1 MTAGPTTDRKPR
13 RIAIIG
19 GGMAG
24 LAAAW
29 RLSGELGVG
38 AEITVYE
45 QGWQLGG
52 KGASGR
58 GVHGRIEE
66 HGLHVWL
73 GYYDNAFRL
82 IREVYE
88 ELDRDRTA
96 PDCPIRGWRDAF
108 TPAGRV
114 GVEERTGRGWQHWV
128 ATFSTTG
135 GEPGDD
141 GTPGGTA
148 SVAEFLRRGVR
159 LLADFSASLLDMRA
173 DDRSDGSGVGVGVEP
188 TVVLSGSPQP
198 PASSRASPGA
208 GRSGAGGTGRVSDLG
223 GLLQQAQF
231 AAVIAA
237 VEGIRLLGSAVP
249 TGSLDVLSEQLD
261 RMRVDLE
268 VVVGRGDPSLRRLGE
283 LVDLVVTCCLGLVR
297 DRLLVD
303 PRGFG
308 AIDDEDFRGWLRR
321 HGARPGTLDSA
332 LVRGMYDLVF
342 AYADGDRGRPQF
354 CAGLGLFLAGKFF
367 FDYRGSLFWRMQA
380 GMGDV
385 VFAPLYLALR
395 ERGVRF
401 AFFHRLDRLRLDR
414 DHGRLESL
422 VITRPRTCVGGDYD
436 PLIMIDGLPCFRSD
450 PDDDQLDDTSEVI
463 ELTVG
468 TDVDTVVL
476 AASIG
481 SLAGPCVELVEASP
495 RWRSMIDNVA
505 TVATQSLQL
514 WLRPSESQLGWDFP
528 ASTVSGYVPPFD
540 TYASMT
546 HLLAQERWPGEDRPA
561 TLGYFCGSLRIED
574 PDADP
579 QAVVTANAMRFLDDH
594 AAHFWPGAAGP
605 EGFAW
610 DQLVDGSC
618 AADGG
623 PERLS
628 GQYVRANVEGSQRY
642 VQSLPGSQRHRLR
655 VDESGYD
662 HLVLAGDWTNCGL
675 NAGCI
680 ESATMSGLEAAN
692 TILGRRLMSGIT
704 GSWYGVEA

>member
-1 MTAGPTTDRKPR
+1 MTAGPPAAGEAR

-29 RLSGELGVG
+29 RLSDQLGPMS
-38 AEITVYE
+38 EITVYE
-45 QGWQLGG
+45 QGFQLGG

-58 GVHGRIEE
+58 GVHDRIEE

-82 IREVYE
+82 IREVYDD
-88 ELDRDRTA
+88 LDRDRTA
-96 PDCPIRGWRDAF
+96 PGCPIRSWRDAF
-108 TPAGRV
+108 SPAGRV

-128 ATFSTTG
+128 ATFSTTA

-141 GTPGGTA
+141 DTPGGTA
-148 SVAEFLRRGVR
+148 SVAQFLRRGVR
-159 LLADFSASLLDMRA
+159 LLADFSVSLLEMRA
-173 DDRSDGSGVGVGVEP
+173 DERSGDSAASRVEP
-188 TVVLSGSPQP
+188 TIVLSGSPRP
-198 PASSRASPGA
+198 PRPARSGPGRSPG
-208 GRSGAGGTGRVSDLG
+208 RSAGAGDLG

-231 AAVIAA
+231 AVVIAA

-249 TGSLDVLSEQLD
+249 SGSLDVVAEQLE

-268 VVVGRGDPSLRRLGE
+268 VVVTRGDPSLRRLGD
-283 LVDLVVTCCLGLVR
+283 LVDLVLTCCLGIVA

-321 HGARPGTLDSA
+321 HGARESTLESA

-342 AYADGDRGRPQF
+342 AYADGDRDRPQF

-385 VFAPLYLALR
+385 VFAPLYQALQA
-395 ERGVRF
+395 RGVRF
-401 AFFHRLDRLRLDR
+401 AFFHRLDRLRLDGER
-414 DHGRLESL
+414 GGVDSL
-422 VITRPRTCVGGDYD
+422 VITRTRRCVGDGGRYQ
-436 PLIMIDGLPCFRSD
+436 PLIMVDGLPCFRSE
-450 PDDDQLDDTSEVI
+450 PDDDQLDETAEVI
-463 ELTVG
+463 ELRVG

-481 SLAGPCVELVEASP
+481 SLAGPCAELIEDSP

-505 TVATQSLQL
+505 TVGTQSLQL
-514 WLRPSESQLGWDFP
+514 WLRSSEAELGWDFP

-546 HLLAQERWPGEDRPA
+546 HLLSRERWPGEDRPQ
-561 TLGYFCGSLRIED
+561 TLGYFCGSLETVAPDSD
-574 PDADP
+574 PL
-579 QAVVTANAMRFLDDH
+579 AVVTAHATRFLEEH
-594 AAHFWPGAAGP
+594 AGHFWPGAAGP
-605 EGFAW
+605 DGFAW
-610 DQLVDGSC
+610 DQLVEGTG
-618 AADGG
+618 ARGGG
-623 PERLS
+623 PERLAD
-628 GQYVRANVEGSQRY
+628 QYVRANVEGSQRY

-680 ESATMSGLEAAN
+680 EAATMSGLEAAN
-692 TILGRRLMSGIT
+692 TVLGDRLMSGIT
-704 GSWYGVEA
+704 GSWYGVGS

>member
-1 MTAGPTTDRKPR
+1 MTGGPTADPAAR
-13 RIAIIG
+13 RIAIVG

-29 RLSGELGVG
+29 RLTETLGPG

-58 GVHGRIEE
+58 GAHGRIEE

-82 IREVYE
+82 MREVYQD
-88 ELDRDRTA
+88 LDRDRTA

-108 TPAGRV
+108 SPAGRV

-128 ATFSTTG
+128 ATFSTTS

-141 GTPGGTA
+141 GIPGGTA
-148 SVAEFLRRGVR
+148 SVGEFLRRGVR
-159 LLADFSASLLDMRA
+159 LLADFSASLLEMRA
-173 DDRSDGSGVGVGVEP
+173 YDRSAQAAAAP
-188 TVVLSGSPQP
+188 ALVLSGSPRP
-198 PASSRASPGA
+198 PSPPGA
-208 GRSGAGGTGRVSDLG
+208 ARRRPGDLG

-231 AAVIAA
+231 AVVIAA

-249 TGSLDVLSEQLD
+249 AGSLDVVAEQLD

-268 VVVGRGDPSLRRLGE
+268 VVIGRGDPSLRRLGD
-283 LVDLVVTCCLGLVR
+283 LVDLVVTCCLGIVR
-297 DRLLVD
+297 DRLLLD

-321 HGARPGTLDSA
+321 HGARPGTLESA

-342 AYADGDRGRPQF
+342 AYAEGDRDRPRF

-367 FDYRGSLFWRMQA
+367 FDYRGSLFWHMRA

-385 VFAPLYLALR
+385 VFAPLYQALR
-395 ERGVRF
+395 GRGVRF
-401 AFFHRLDRLRLDR
+401 AFFHRLDRLRLDD
-414 DHGRLESL
+414 DHRGVASMTL
-422 VITRPRTCVGGDYD
+422 TRTATAADEADYD
-436 PLIMIDGLPCFRSD
+436 PLIMVDDLPCFRSE
-450 PDDDQLDDTSEVI
+450 PDLTQLQPGSEVL
-463 ELTVG
+463 ELEVG
-468 TDVDTVVL
+468 TDVDTIVL

-481 SLAGPCVELVEASP
+481 SLAEPCAELVADSP

-514 WLRPSESQLGWDFP
+514 WLRSTEAQLGWDFP
-528 ASTVSGYVPPFD
+528 ASTVSGYAPPFD

-546 HLLAQERWPGEDRPA
+546 HLLPQERWPSEDRPA
-561 TLGYFCGSLRIED
+561 TLGYFCGSLRLED

-579 QAVVTANAMRFLDDH
+579 QAVVTANATRFLDDH
-594 AAHFWPGAAGP
+594 AAHFWPRAAGP
-605 EGFAW
+605 DGFAW
-610 DQLVDGSC
+610 EQLVDG
-618 AADGG
+618 DGSLGTG
-623 PERLS
+623 PDRLA
-628 GQYVRANVEGSQRY
+628 GQYVRANAAGSQRY

-680 ESATMSGLEAAN
+680 EAATMSGLEAAN
-692 TILGRRLMSGIT
+692 TILGDQLMAGIS
-704 GSWYGVEA
+704 GSWYGVGG

>member
-1 MTAGPTTDRKPR
+1 MTAGPTTDRDVR

-24 LAAAW
+24 LATAW
-29 RLSGELGVG
+29 RLSGELGSA

-73 GYYDNAFRL
+73 GYYENAFRL
-82 IREVYE
+82 IREVYDD
-88 ELDRDRTA
+88 LDRDRTA

-128 ATFSTTG
+128 ATFSTSD

-141 GTPGGTA
+141 GAPGGTA

-159 LLADFSASLLDMRA
+159 LLADFSASLLEMRA
-173 DDRSDGSGVGVGVEP
+173 ADPPFGSVDVVEP
-188 TVVLSGSPQP
+188 TVVLSGSSRP
-198 PASSRASPGA
+198 PGPTRSGATRAGA
-208 GRSGAGGTGRVSDLG
+208 GRSAGAGDLG

-231 AAVIAA
+231 AVVIAA
-237 VEGIRLLGSAVP
+237 VEGIRLLGAAVP
-249 TGSLDVLSEQLD
+249 AGTLDVVGEQLD

-268 VVVGRGDPSLRRLGE
+268 VVIGRGDPSLRRLGE
-283 LVDLVVTCCLGLVR
+283 LVDLVVTCCLGIVS

-308 AIDDEDFRGWLRR
+308 AIDDEDFRDWLGR

-342 AYADGDRGRPQF
+342 AYVDGDRSRPQF

-385 VFAPLYLALR
+385 VFAPLYQALR
-395 ERGVRF
+395 DRGVRF
-401 AFFHRLDRLRLDR
+401 AFCHRLDRLRLDH
-414 DHGRLESL
+414 DHRRIESM
-422 VITRPRTCVGGDYD
+422 VITRTRRYVGGRTDYD
-436 PLIMIDGLPCFRSD
+436 PLIMVDGLPCFRSE
-450 PDDDQLDDTSEVI
+450 PDDDQLDQTSQVI

-468 TDVDTVVL
+468 TDVDTIVL

-481 SLAGPCVELVEASP
+481 SLAGPCAELIEDSSA
-495 RWRSMIDNVA
+495 WNSMIDSIA
-505 TVATQSLQL
+505 TVGTQSLQL
-514 WLRPSESQLGWDFP
+514 WLRPSESELGWDFP

-546 HLLAQERWPGEDRPA
+546 HLLRQEKWPAADRPA

-574 PDADP
+574 PDTDP
-579 QAVVTANAMRFLDDH
+579 QAVVTENATRFLDDH
-594 AAHFWPGAAGP
+594 AVHFWPNAARP
-605 EGFAW
+605 DGFAW
-610 DQLVDGSC
+610 DLLVDGHGSRRTGP
-618 AADGG
+618 ARLAD
-623 PERLS
+623 
-628 GQYVRANVEGSQRY
+628 QYVRANVEGSQRY

-655 VDESGYD
+655 VDQSGYE

-680 ESATMSGLEAAN
+680 EAATMSGLQAAN
-692 TILGRRLMSGIT
+692 TILGQRLMSGIT
-704 GSWYGVEA
+704 GSWYGVGP

>member
-1 MTAGPTTDRKPR
+1 MTAGPTTDREPR

-29 RLSGELGVG
+29 RLSGELGADV
-38 AEITVYE
+38 EITVYE

-82 IREVYE
+82 IRQVYDD
-88 ELDRDRTA
+88 LDRDRTA

-108 TPAGRV
+108 SPAGRV

-128 ATFSTTG
+128 ATFSTTS

-159 LLADFSASLLDMRA
+159 LLADFSASLLEMRS
-173 DDRSDGSGVGVGVEP
+173 DDRPPGAAPGGAP

-198 PASSRASPGA
+198 PGA
-208 GRSGAGGTGRVSDLG
+208 ARTGAGGTRRPGSGPTADLG

-231 AAVIAA
+231 AVVIAA
-237 VEGIRLLGSAVP
+237 VEGIRLLGAAVP
-249 TGSLDVLSEQLD
+249 AGTLDVVGEQLD

-268 VVVGRGDPSLRRLGE
+268 VVISRGDPSLRRLGD
-283 LVDLVVTCCLGLVR
+283 LVDLVVTCCLGIVR
-297 DRLLVD
+297 DRLLID

-308 AIDDEDFRGWLRR
+308 AVDDEDFRGWLGR
-321 HGARPGTLDSA
+321 HGARPGTLKSA

-342 AYADGDRGRPQF
+342 AYVDGDRDRPQF

-385 VFAPLYLALR
+385 VFAPLYQGLQD
-395 ERGVRF
+395 RGVRF

-422 VITRPRTCVGGDYD
+422 MITRTRTCVGDDYR
-436 PLIMIDGLPCFRSD
+436 PLIMVDGLPCFRSE
-450 PDDDQLDDTSEVI
+450 PDDDQLDRTSEVI
-463 ELTVG
+463 ELRVG

-481 SLAGPCVELVEASP
+481 SLAGPCVELIEDSP
-495 RWRSMIDNVA
+495 RWRALIDNVA
-505 TVATQSLQL
+505 TVGTQSLQL

-528 ASTVSGYVPPFD
+528 ASTVSGYLPPFD
-540 TYASMT
+540 TYASMS
-546 HLLAQERWPGEDRPA
+546 HLLTQERWPSGDRPA

-579 QAVVTANAMRFLDDH
+579 HAVVTANARRFLDDH
-594 AAHFWPGAAGP
+594 AGHFWPGAAGP
-605 EGFAW
+605 AGFAW
-610 DQLVDGSC
+610 DQLVDGSG
-618 AADGG
+618 AVGDG

-628 GQYVRANVEGSQRY
+628 AQYVRANVEGSQRY

-655 VDESGYD
+655 VDESGYG

-680 ESATMSGLEAAN
+680 EAATMSGLEAAN
-692 TILGRRLMSGIT
+692 TILGHRLMSGIT
-704 GSWYGVEA
+704 GSWYGVGA